1 MVFNIGPLLFF
12 LVLLFLFTSPTLGNA
27 SSLVGF
33 LTRSELAFEVF
44 RPFPS
49 QTGTSFLGRL
59 DPSDPIWGLFVVL
72 LLVEEFWPLNEALPP
87 STPPPPP
94 PPWLNE

>member
-1 MVFNIGPLLFF
+1 MQCMQTPVRTLLKQRKNIYLLAGTVD
-12 LVLLFLFTSPTLGNA
+12 L
-27 SSLVGF
+27 
-33 LTRSELAFEVF
+33 
-44 RPFPS
+44 PS

-87 STPPPPP
+87 SFPPPPP